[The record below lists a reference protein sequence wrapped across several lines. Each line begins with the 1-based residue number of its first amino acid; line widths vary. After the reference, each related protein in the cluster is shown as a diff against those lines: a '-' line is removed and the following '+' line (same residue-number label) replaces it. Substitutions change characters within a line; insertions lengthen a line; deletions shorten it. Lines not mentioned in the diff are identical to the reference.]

1 MKHITFLCLLLF
13 VSLYGLNAQV
23 QSHEVIGAAGEVSSG
38 STMTLDW
45 TLGEIATSTINYQNG
60 MLTEGF
66 HQPILN
72 VEEVEIEALPKVFQ
86 SPISEVT
93 EVTELTF
100 NAYPNP
106 VATNLRIEINA
117 QQEEPAFLL
126 LTDLNG
132 KALSLQRTMLKDT
145 SLDMDMSP
153 YAAGSYYLL
162 LKDEN
167 GNILKATKILKI
179 R

>member
-1 MKHITFLCLLLF
+1 MKHITLLCLLLM

-23 QSHEVIGAAGEVSSG
+23 QGPEVIGAAGEISSG
-38 STMTLDW
+38 SKITLDW
-45 TLGEIATSTINYQNG
+45 TLGEIATSTIDYQNG

-66 HQPILN
+66 HQPILT
-72 VEEVEIEALPKVFQ
+72 VEEVEIEVLPEILQ
-86 SPISEVT
+86 RPTS

-106 VATNLRIEINA
+106 VATNLRIEIA
-117 QQEEPAFLL
+117 TQIEERALLL

-132 KALSLQRTMLKDT
+132 KTLSQQFTMLRDT
-145 SLDMDMSP
+145 TLNIDMSP
-153 YAAGSYYLL
+153 YAAGSYYLV
-162 LKDEN
+162 LKDEK
-167 GNILKATKILKI
+167 GNILKAAKILKI